1 MEIINSILI
10 PYLLLVQ
17 FTSTVMNHAV
27 NFRGAWKTFK
37 QILLV
42 MALIGLIGILTII
55 VTIGLKEKW
64 WISLL
69 LTFGGFCISPFIEN
83 IILSLL
89 GTDRDRIYI
98 LSIPGIIIIP
108 ITLIVIMAKIFF

>member
-1 MEIINSILI
+1 MEIVNSILI

-17 FTSTVMNHAV
+17 FTSTVMNHGV
-27 NFRGAWKTFK
+27 NFRGASQTFR
-37 QILLV
+37 QLLLI
-42 MALIGLIGILTII
+42 MTLIGLIGILAII

-64 WISLL
+64 WISVL
-69 LTFGGFCISPFIEN
+69 LTIGGFVISPFIES

-108 ITLIVIMAKIFF
+108 VTLIVIIAKIFF